1 MEKSQEK
8 KYSNQSSI
16 KIKFILVLILSNACM
31 FLLTTTTTSQV
42 SYEIPKN
49 YSRIDYVKVK
59 INAELMTEF
68 SKKEPVKIISKNRSF
83 IINNAYIISKVPSS
97 TEVGMNFNNESSTS
111 SYIVYLH
118 KSHSHELLNNK
129 QYKIYP
135 QNFRILKRI
144 KRKNHEIIF

>member
-8 KYSNQSSI
+8 RYLNQSSI

-31 FLLTTTTTSQV
+31 FLLTTTTSQV
-42 SYEIPKN
+42 SYEIPKS

-59 INAELMTEF
+59 INAELMTEY
-68 SKKEPVKIISKNRSF
+68 SKNKPVKIISKSRSF

-97 TEVGMNFNNESSTS
+97 TEVGMNFNNENSTS

-129 QYKIYP
+129 QYKIYS
-135 QNFRILKRI
+135 QNFSILKRI

>member
-8 KYSNQSSI
+8 RYSNQSSI

-31 FLLTTTTTSQV
+31 FLLTTTTSQV
-42 SYEIPKN
+42 SYKIPKS

-68 SKKEPVKIISKNRSF
+68 SQNEPVKIISKSRSF

-111 SYIVYLH
+111 GYIVYLH

-129 QYKIYP
+129 KYKIYP
-135 QNFRILKRI
+135 QNFSILKRI
-144 KRKNHEIIF
+144 KRKNYEIIF